1 MIIIEK
7 PKLIYQ
13 VNLEENNNIPHLFTF
28 IYQLPT
34 DTDMVKMG
42 REKNQVSF
50 SNCEI

>member
-13 VNLEENNNIPHLFTF
+13 GSLEENNNIVHLFTF

-34 DTDMVKMG
+34 GTYLEKMG
-42 REKNQVSF
+42 REK
-50 SNCEI
+50 